1 MKTTTAIT
9 ITGFTAAWGLIA
21 GNPFLWLP
29 ITGLFAGVIDLF
41 TRGWVQSPKLGEW
54 KLFSS
59 YLKLVLALIGTY
71 AMLSQFACVVLMIY
85 WILT

>member
-41 TRGWVQSPKLGEW
+41 TRDWVRSPKLGASI
-54 KLFSS
+54 KFSL
-59 YLKLVLALIGTY
+59 YLKFVLTLMGTY

>member
-41 TRGWVQSPKLGEW
+41 TRDWVRSPKLGE
-54 KLFSS
+54 
-59 YLKLVLALIGTY
+59 
-71 AMLSQFACVVLMIY
+71 
-85 WILT
+85 

>member
-41 TRGWVQSPKLGEW
+41 TRDWVRSPKLGASI
-54 KLFSS
+54 KFSL
-59 YLKLVLALIGTY
+59 YLKLVLTLMGTY